1 MELQKELVWRAR
13 QGDAKAFAELYRGIY
28 QDLYR
33 FALYTLKHS
42 QDAEDAVGDA
52 VMDAWKGIRKLK
64 NEEAFRSWIFRIL
77 ACKCRRKLKSY
88 RNREIELT
96 EDLKSQD
103 REIGEDLDVREAFFR
118 LSGEERMILALNLFA
133 GYSSREIGTFLEE
146 KDSTVRSKQRRALR
160 KMRTWLGD

>member
-52 VMDAWKGIRKLK
+52 VMDAWKGIRKLE

-96 EDLKSQD
+96 EDLESQD

>member
-52 VMDAWKGIRKLK
+52 VMEAWKGIRKLK

-96 EDLKSQD
+96 EDLESQD

-146 KDSTVRSKQRRALR
+146 KDSTVRSKQRRALQ

>member
-1 MELQKELVWRAR
+1 MELQKELAWRAR

-96 EDLKSQD
+96 EDLESQD

-146 KDSTVRSKQRRALR
+146 KDSTVRSKQRRALQ

>member
-1 MELQKELVWRAR
+1 
-13 QGDAKAFAELYRGIY
+13 
-28 QDLYR
+28 
-33 FALYTLKHS
+33 
-42 QDAEDAVGDA
+42 
-52 VMDAWKGIRKLK
+52 MDAWKGIRKLK

-96 EDLKSQD
+96 EDLESQD

-146 KDSTVRSKQRRALR
+146 KDSTVRSKQRRALQ

>member
-146 KDSTVRSKQRRALR
+146 KDSTVRSKQRRALQ

>member
-13 QGDAKAFAELYRGIY
+13 Q
-28 QDLYR
+28 
-33 FALYTLKHS
+33 
-42 QDAEDAVGDA
+42 GDA

-96 EDLKSQD
+96 EDLESQD

>member
-96 EDLKSQD
+96 EDLESQD
-103 REIGEDLDVREAFFR
+103 REIGEDLEVREAFFR

>member
-64 NEEAFRSWIFRIL
+64 NEEAFRSWI
-77 ACKCRRKLKSY
+77 
-88 RNREIELT
+88 
-96 EDLKSQD
+96 
-103 REIGEDLDVREAFFR
+103 
-118 LSGEERMILALNLFA
+118 SGFWRVNA
-133 GYSSREIGTFLEE
+133 GGS
-146 KDSTVRSKQRRALR
+146 
-160 KMRTWLGD
+160 

>member
-96 EDLKSQD
+96 EDLESQD

-146 KDSTVRSKQRRALR
+146 KDSTVRSKQRRALQ

>member
-96 EDLKSQD
+96 EDLESQD

>member
-13 QGDAKAFAELYRGIY
+13 Q
-28 QDLYR
+28 
-33 FALYTLKHS
+33 
-42 QDAEDAVGDA
+42 GDA

-146 KDSTVRSKQRRALR
+146 KDSTVRSKQRRALQ

>member
-96 EDLKSQD
+96 EDLESQD
-103 REIGEDLDVREAFFR
+103 REIGEDLDVRETFFR

-146 KDSTVRSKQRRALR
+146 KDSTVRSKQRRALQ

>member
-33 FALYTLKHS
+33 FALYTLKHG

-96 EDLKSQD
+96 EDLESQD

-146 KDSTVRSKQRRALR
+146 KDSTVRSKQRRALQ

>member
-96 EDLKSQD
+96 EDLESQD

-160 KMRTWLGD
+160 KMRTWLSD

>member
-1 MELQKELVWRAR
+1 MELQKELILRAR

-33 FALYTLKHS
+33 FALYTLKHR
-42 QDAEDAVGDA
+42 QDAEDAVGDT
-52 VMDAWKGIRKLK
+52 VVDAWKGIRKLK

-88 RNREIELT
+88 GDREMELQ
-96 EDLKSQD
+96 EDLESRV

-133 GYSSREIGTFLEE
+133 GYSSREIGTFLAE
-146 KDSTVRSKQRRALR
+146 KDSTVRSKQRRALQ